1 MERYFIDLLQL
12 LGQTADLNELNLL
25 CLVGYKNNFWKVLK
39 KKNPK
44 QTTTTSLPSENLI
57 SENSFISNCT
67 CFKP

>member
-39 KKNPK
+39 KKKPK
-44 QTTTTSLPSENLI
+44 TNHNYFPPFRKFNFWELI
-57 SENSFISNCT
+57 YQQLHLF
-67 CFKP
+67 